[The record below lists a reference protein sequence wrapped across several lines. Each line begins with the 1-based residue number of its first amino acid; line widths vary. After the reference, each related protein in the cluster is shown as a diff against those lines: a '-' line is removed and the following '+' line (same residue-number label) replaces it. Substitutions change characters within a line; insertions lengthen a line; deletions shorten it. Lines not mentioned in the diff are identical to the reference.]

1 MIYVWFMDNF
11 IINYIIE
18 IIDYKRF
25 VMIVTADRKYLL
37 LIRMISIKD
46 EVQEPYHLT
55 LHFIVCKF
63 ISTVQIAYVL
73 LEWYIAKDFRVKGGK
88 DAVG

>member
-1 MIYVWFMDNF
+1 MYYENLERIMLIYVWFMDNF

-63 ISTVQIAYVL
+63 ISTVQMVM
-73 LEWYIAKDFRVKGGK
+73 FT
-88 DAVG
+88 